1 MKPVVLI
8 IDQEGSLR
16 QSLASRLQQEGCR
29 VFDVENSGDAVE
41 IVSQSDIDVVL
52 LGLGHLK
59 RDALDTLQQ
68 IKHIR
73 PGAEVILLNSGED
86 IHLSIEGMKLG
97 AFDDIFPPFD
107 LGAISGRVNA
117 ACAHKKRIFESEEK
131 GRPFPL
137 ALDRFV
143 TTVGLSHV
151 RLWYG
156 QAMDHFM
163 EFELGHS

>member
-1 MKPVVLI
+1 MKPEVLI

-16 QSLASRLQQEGCR
+16 QSLATRLEEEGYR
-29 VFDVENSGDAVE
+29 VFDVENSGDVEE
-41 IVSQSDIDVVL
+41 IVSQCDIDVVL

-59 RDALDTLQQ
+59 RDAFSALEQ
-68 IKHIR
+68 IKDIR
-73 PGAEVILLNSGED
+73 PGAEVILLNTGED

-107 LGAISGRVNA
+107 LGVITGRVKA
-117 ACAHKKRIFESEEK
+117 AWDQKKKTSKAEEK
-131 GRPFPL
+131 ARPFPL
-137 ALDRFV
+137 AINRFV

-151 RLWYG
+151 KLWYG

>member
-1 MKPVVLI
+1 MKPEVLI
-8 IDQEGSLR
+8 IEQEGILR
-16 QSLASRLQQEGCR
+16 QSLATRLLEEGYR
-29 VFDVENSGDAVE
+29 VFDLENTGDAVE
-41 IVSQSDIDVVL
+41 IVSQCDIDVVL
-52 LGLGHLK
+52 LGLDHLK
-59 RDALDTLQQ
+59 RDAFSTLQQ

-73 PGAEVILLNSGED
+73 PDAEVILLNSGED

-107 LGAISGRVNA
+107 LGIITSRVKA
-117 ACAHKKRIFESEEK
+117 AWNHKKKTSKAEEK
-131 GRPFPL
+131 ARPFPL
-137 ALDRFV
+137 AINRFV

-156 QAMDHFM
+156 QAMDHFR